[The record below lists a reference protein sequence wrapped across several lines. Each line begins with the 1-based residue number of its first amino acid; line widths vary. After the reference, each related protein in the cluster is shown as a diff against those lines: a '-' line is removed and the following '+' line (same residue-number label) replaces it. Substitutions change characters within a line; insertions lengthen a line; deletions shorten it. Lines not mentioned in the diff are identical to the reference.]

1 MARKQKN
8 SKEDV
13 LPTYQDLMDLMARS
27 LGGLPKRKGN
37 AKEQAQDLFY
47 EAMES
52 HDPERCFELLEQC
65 LCLDPKNIDALLA
78 MATVS
83 GYEGE
88 ERILVLRGIVETAA
102 KRLGKKAF
110 QEMVPHFWGFFE
122 TRPYMRA
129 RERLASELMAQG
141 FLEAAAVEYQEM
153 LLLNETDNQGVRYEL
168 LPTLLALKRLEEAR
182 TLLAQYRGDCEWNVV
197 FAWGQVLERFL
208 SGDQKTAAKSLT
220 KARKQ
225 NSHMEPYLVG
235 LKKPPATMPGSYS
248 PGSIEEAMCYVRPL
262 LLAWS
267 KHPDALNWLKEH
279 SPKSSSVKV
288 KRAVKRT
295 KKTP

>member
-1 MARKQKN
+1 MVRERK
-8 SKEDV
+8 SKKADA
-13 LPTYQDLMDLMARS
+13 LLSHQDLMNLMARS
-27 LGGLPKRKGN
+27 LGGLAKRKGN

-52 HDPERCFELLEQC
+52 RDPEKCFELLEQC
-65 LCLDPKNIDALLA
+65 LALDPKNVDALLA
-78 MATVS
+78 IATVS

-88 ERILVLRGIVETAA
+88 ELILVLRGIVETAA

-110 QEMVPHFWGFFE
+110 EEMVPHFWGFFE

-141 FLEAAAVEYQEM
+141 LLEEAAVEYREM
-153 LLLNETDNQGVRYEL
+153 LTLNESDNQGVRYEL
-168 LPTLLALKRLEEAR
+168 LPILLAMKRLEEAR
-182 TLLAQYRGDCEWNVV
+182 TLLTQYRGDCEWNVV
-197 FAWGQVLERFL
+197 FAWGQVLEQFL
-208 SGDQKTAAKSLT
+208 SGDQKAASKSLT

-225 NSHMEPYLVG
+225 NSHIEPYLVG
-235 LKKPPATMPGSYS
+235 LKKPPAKLPGSYS

-267 KHPDALNWLKEH
+267 KHPNALIWLKEQ
-279 SPKSSSVKV
+279 SPDSSSVKA

>member
-1 MARKQKN
+1 MARKQKREN
-8 SKEDV
+8 PDAH
-13 LPTYQDLMDLMARS
+13 PTYQDLMKIMDRTF
-27 LGGLPKRKGN
+27 GGLSKRKGS

-52 HDPERCFELLEQC
+52 HDPEKCFSLLEQC
-65 LCLDPKNIDALLA
+65 LSLDPKNTDALLA
-78 MATVS
+78 IATVS

-88 ERILVLRGIVETAA
+88 ARILVLRGIVETAA

-141 FLEAAAVEYQEM
+141 LLEEAAIEYREM
-153 LLLNETDNQGVRYEL
+153 LTLNESDNQGVRYEL
-168 LPTLLALKRLEEAR
+168 LPILLALKRLEDAR
-182 TLLAQYRGDCEWNVV
+182 TLLTQYRGDREWNVV
-197 FAWGQVLERFL
+197 FAWGQVLEQFL
-208 SGDQKTAAKSLT
+208 SGDPKTAAKSLT

-235 LKKPPATMPGSYS
+235 LKKPPNKMPGSYS
-248 PGSIEEAMCYVRPL
+248 PGSLEEAMCYVRPL

-267 KHPDALNWLKEH
+267 KHPDALIWLKEH
-279 SPKSSSVKV
+279 GPKSAEKV
-288 KRAVKRT
+288 KRVAKRT
-295 KKTP
+295 KKTL